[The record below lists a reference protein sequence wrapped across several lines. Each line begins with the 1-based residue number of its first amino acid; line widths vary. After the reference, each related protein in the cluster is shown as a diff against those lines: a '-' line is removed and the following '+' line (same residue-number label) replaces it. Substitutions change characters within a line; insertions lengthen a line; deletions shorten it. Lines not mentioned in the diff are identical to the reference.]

1 MKYHRNVQCD
11 CRYSV
16 SDNLNKLRLK
26 LSAICRSIRLF
37 LAHESEVSNS
47 LCAALMS
54 YLKKYGSERVT
65 TTVHDLHRSISD
77 SLVPASRLV
86 PFVDQNL
93 LLETCKK
100 LSSMGHVLF
109 LPHDKN
115 KMEGVLVVDKH
126 TILSKVHA
134 CLQAKKDMTNGIGV
148 IEEEHLKHVLSNLLE
163 GLMEPTQAIRYLIFS
178 QFCTK
183 ITANQLISVPQ
194 GFEGLTNYFF
204 PSLANT
210 LRLDDS
216 SFPYFLPLGLQ

>member
-1 MKYHRNVQCD
+1 MKTIHLLIISSHADQIKFKEKLDIYGLVSSLISKSYSLKYHGNVQCD

-65 TTVHDLHRSISD
+65 ITVHDLHRSISD

-93 LLETCKK
+93 LLETCK
-100 LSSMGHVLF
+100 
-109 LPHDKN
+109 N
-115 KMEGVLVVDKH
+115 
-126 TILSKVHA
+126 
-134 CLQAKKDMTNGIGV
+134 
-148 IEEEHLKHVLSNLLE
+148 
-163 GLMEPTQAIRYLIFS
+163 
-178 QFCTK
+178 
-183 ITANQLISVPQ
+183 
-194 GFEGLTNYFF
+194 
-204 PSLANT
+204 
-210 LRLDDS
+210 
-216 SFPYFLPLGLQ
+216 